1 MELNFEEIESLDT
14 TITTNNNNIQE
25 PMKNMREQNIYKKP
39 KISYDDILSSLN
51 LKVNNGKLEYLQPR
65 PGDSL
70 RTCYRKQELQQ
81 QQQPY
86 QNNPYYSQEQP
97 IPISKEEYK
106 KMMILE
112 FIRRDQERKR
122 IAQIKSKKLLFAQNN
137 QSAPSY
143 AVPTNINKLFRL
155 LN

>member
-1 MELNFEEIESLDT
+1 MELNFEEIEPLDS
-14 TITTNNNNIQE
+14 TISTNNNMQE
-25 PMKNMREQNIYKKP
+25 PIKNMQEQNVYKKP
-39 KISYDDILSSLN
+39 KISYDDILCSLN

-65 PGDSL
+65 PSNSL

-81 QQQPY
+81 QQSY
-86 QNNPYYSQEQP
+86 QNNHYYSQEEP

-112 FIRRDQERKR
+112 FIRRDQQRKR

>member
-1 MELNFEEIESLDT
+1 M
-14 TITTNNNNIQE
+14 
-25 PMKNMREQNIYKKP
+25 
-39 KISYDDILSSLN
+39 
-51 LKVNNGKLEYLQPR
+51 NNGKLEYLRATTR

-81 QQQPY
+81 QQQQQLQQLY
-86 QNNPYYSQEQP
+86 QNNNHYYSQEQET

-106 KMMILE
+106 KRVILE
-112 FIRRDQERKR
+112 LIRRDQERKR

>member
-1 MELNFEEIESLDT
+1 LRA
-14 TITTNNNNIQE
+14 Q
-25 PMKNMREQNIYKKP
+25 PP
-39 KISYDDILSSLN
+39 
-51 LKVNNGKLEYLQPR
+51 PR

-70 RTCYRKQELQQ
+70 RTCYRKQEQQ
-81 QQQPY
+81 QQQQQQQQLQQQEQLY
-86 QNNPYYSQEQP
+86 QNNNHYYSQEQP

-106 KMMILE
+106 KRVILE

-122 IAQIKSKKLLFAQNN
+122 ISQIKSKKLLFAQNN